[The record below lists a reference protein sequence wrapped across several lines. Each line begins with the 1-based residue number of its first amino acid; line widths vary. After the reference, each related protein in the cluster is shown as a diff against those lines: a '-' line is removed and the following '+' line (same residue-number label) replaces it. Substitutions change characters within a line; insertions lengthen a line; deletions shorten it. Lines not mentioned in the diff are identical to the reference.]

1 MRALLVLLSLLAA
14 GAAAAQPASLVA
26 DRVRI
31 ESDSTLIAEGNV
43 EVFYEDARLTAS
55 RVTFDSE
62 TDELSIE
69 GPVRVTEGDGQ
80 TVLVG
85 DTADLEADLRDGILT
100 GARLVLSQ
108 QLQIAADELSTIDGR
123 YRRLTNAV
131 ASSCRICASG
141 QTPLWEIRAKR
152 VLHDTEERQIYFT
165 RAQFRV
171 AGIPVAYIPRLRLP
185 DPTVERARGFLAPI
199 IQGSGDIGNGVAVPY
214 FIPLGQSADI
224 TIAPFLTP
232 NSRTVELRYRQAFRR
247 GYIDIGGAISR
258 DDLLPGQTRGYVLGS
273 GLFLL
278 PKDFVFRFRIHQAS
292 DDDYLDSYGYY
303 TGARLENRAT
313 VDRIRTNELIH
324 AAIYN
329 YDILRPGDLEPA
341 DQNLIN
347 IGEAQYIR
355 VMPTRFGRFDLQA
368 DADGYY
374 RDSDQDVLGRDVGRI
389 GAALTWTRG
398 TVLPYGVALDGT
410 AQLRL
415 DAFSVRRD
423 PSYAPHFTQ
432 ATPAAAVA
440 LRWPLVRTGD
450 GFAETLEP
458 VAQLVWSDVS
468 GDEAPNEDSRVV
480 DFDEGNLFSLDR
492 YPGRDLS
499 ETGARLNLGI
509 SYTRLESDWQLNG
522 YIGRIYRFDDEYQ
535 FSEPTGLAGQWS
547 DWLVS
552 AQLGLGDAFLVTNR
566 AVFDNSF
573 DVARNELRTR
583 ARGRVGGV
591 RHKLSLARRRHRG
604 EPRR

>member
-1 MRALLVLLSLLAA
+1 M
-14 GAAAAQPASLVA
+14 
-26 DRVRI
+26 
-31 ESDSTLIAEGNV
+31 
-43 EVFYEDARLTAS
+43 
-55 RVTFDSE
+55 
-62 TDELSIE
+62 
-69 GPVRVTEGDGQ
+69 
-80 TVLVG
+80 
-85 DTADLEADLRDGILT
+85 
-100 GARLVLSQ
+100 
-108 QLQIAADELSTIDGR
+108 
-123 YRRLTNAV
+123 
-131 ASSCRICASG
+131 
-141 QTPLWEIRAKR
+141 
-152 VLHDTEERQIYFT
+152 
-165 RAQFRV
+165 
-171 AGIPVAYIPRLRLP
+171 
-185 DPTVERARGFLAPI
+185 
-199 IQGSGDIGNGVAVPY
+199 
-214 FIPLGQSADI
+214 
-224 TIAPFLTP
+224 
-232 NSRTVELRYRQAFRR
+232 
-247 GYIDIGGAISR
+247 
-258 DDLLPGQTRGYVLGS
+258 
-273 GLFLL
+273 
-278 PKDFVFRFRIHQAS
+278 
-292 DDDYLDSYGYY
+292 
-303 TGARLENRAT
+303 
-313 VDRIRTNELIH
+313 
-324 AAIYN
+324 
-329 YDILRPGDLEPA
+329 EPA

-499 ETGARLNLGI
+499 ETGTRLNLGI

-573 DVARNELRTR
+573 DVARNELRLALEAGSAEFATSYLWLVADTEESLDDDVHEAVFTAGYEFNR
-583 ARGRVGGV
+583 HWLGAIESRWDILDETISRTDFDLTYRNECIAVDLSVSRRYENSNYIEPTYDFGLEISLQGFGSNDSSRYARSCPG
-591 RHKLSLARRRHRG
+591 
-604 EPRR
+604 